1 MFIFPLEAFASCYAD
16 SSRKLE
22 DWSVKGISVAR
33 GNYQWGMENPES
45 VKCYYK
51 IAKLES
57 EVAILKG
64 EYSSAVNAANDILE
78 AFPGDY
84 AGLLYLHLSLK
95 AQGKEVPEWYSIN
108 RYPNEYSNKKLMN
121 NLSKSIILKT
131 ANKALKQGASHG
143 TAEKRAAP

>member
-1 MFIFPLEAFASCYAD
+1 MLIFPLELFASCYTDA
-16 SSRKLE
+16 SKKLE
-22 DWSVKGISVAR
+22 KWNIKEISTVR

-95 AQGKEVPEWYSIN
+95 AQWKEVPEWYSIK
-108 RYPNEYSNKKLMN
+108 RYPNEYSNRKLMN
-121 NLSKSIILKT
+121 NLSKSIILET
-131 ANKALKQGASHG
+131 ANKALK
-143 TAEKRAAP
+143 